1 MAMTE
6 ADWGAQREAA
16 RRRLRWMAGGV
27 MAVAAGFFIW
37 LVPDDASPASDT
49 TRLLSAAA
57 FLAFVLLGAFMARR
71 WSDEIERRR
80 LISTL
85 AVIGFASF
93 LLTPLAGMLAPVVP
107 IANPVL
113 VAWTVSLAAGLA
125 MRIGQRVR
133 A

>member
-1 MAMTE
+1 MTE
-6 ADWGAQREAA
+6 GNWGEQRVTA
-16 RRRLRWMAGGV
+16 RRRQRWVAGGV

-57 FLAFVLLGAFMARR
+57 FLAFVLLGAFMAWR

-80 LISTL
+80 LISTV

-107 IANPVL
+107 IANPIL